1 MRKNKYKVKEGAA
14 SFYIVAFS
22 TLILVIIAA
31 SFAAVIIS
39 EITRTS
45 NDDLAQSAYDSA
57 LAGVEDAKL
66 AFYNYRNCKNS
77 GATATELDNNGD
89 LSCGEIIWLFEE
101 SDDCD
106 MVGRVLGRYGSE
118 SGSTVNAGGE
128 VLIQES
134 SSAGNNMQQAY
145 TCVKVETEVGD
156 YRSNLSSSNQI
167 KVIKANFADG
177 ISASDI
183 DRIKISWYSDS
194 DGTNYRYKNFQS
206 NKVVFPSLTMGS
218 AAPPTISVAMIQTA
232 EMFNLTDF
240 ETTNKDDQTDR
251 GMVYLV
257 PAGAATSS
265 GDEEIRNK
273 LISEYGDETVE
284 GNNYI
289 SAYNGINNSIS
300 TKGFLKSNNKKTK
313 NLPYAVYCPEN
324 SGAEFACEATIKL
337 PQPVGGNR
345 NDDTF
350 VFIVSLPYSKPD
362 TSFALQFL
370 CGRNDCGTQTVIA
383 EDGTVTEEPTNI
395 ANLDGVQIS
404 VDSTGRANDLF
415 RRVEVR
421 LEGADASSLSVL
433 GPIELLGDSDKVLLD
448 KDYAVT
454 TEYNF

>member
-1 MRKNKYKVKEGAA
+1 MKRLRNKFKKGAA

-31 SFAAVIIS
+31 SFAAIIIS

-66 AFYNYRNCKNS
+66 AFYNYRSCKNS
-77 GATATELDNNGD
+77 GATAVELNNDGE

-106 MVGRVLGRYGSE
+106 MVGRVLGRSANIDGVQAQL
-118 SGSTVNAGGE
+118 GDNMDVGGE

-134 SSAGNNMQQAY
+134 STAGNNMQQAY
-145 TCVKVETEVGD
+145 TCVKVETLLGD
-156 YRSNLSSSNQI
+156 YRSSLSSANQVR
-167 KVIKANFADG
+167 VIKANFGEG

-183 DRIKISWYSDS
+183 DKIKISWFSDS
-194 DGTNYRYKNFQS
+194 NGTSYRYNNFQS
-206 NKVVFPSLTMGS
+206 NKVVFPSLTIKPA

-232 EMFNLTDF
+232 GTFNLSDF
-240 ETTNKDDQTDR
+240 ETTVGSQTDR

-257 PAGAATSS
+257 PTKSSSSASTS
-265 GDEEIRNK
+265 
-273 LISEYGDETVE
+273 VE
-284 GNNYI
+284 NNYI
-289 SAYNGINNSIS
+289 GAYNGTSNSIGS
-300 TKGFLKSNNKKTK
+300 QSFLKSNDKTAK

-324 SGAEFACEATIKL
+324 SGAEFACETTISL
-337 PQPVGGNR
+337 PEPVGGNR

-350 VFIVSLPYSKPD
+350 VFIVSLPYGKPD
-362 TSFALQFL
+362 TSFSLQFL
-370 CGRNDCGTQTVIA
+370 CRDGKNCGTQTVVA

-395 ANLDGVQIS
+395 ASLEGVQIG

-421 LEGADASSLSVL
+421 LEGSDASSLSVL
-433 GPIELLGDSDKVLLD
+433 GPIELLGDGKSVLLE

-454 TEYNF
+454 TEYNFR